1 MLDIGVI
8 TESSSDWASAPAL
21 VRKKDGTLRYCVDYR
36 ALNSKTVKDSFPLPS
51 ISQFLDQ
58 LCGNTYF
65 STLDMASGYWQIQRM
80 AFGLCNAPAT
90 FQRVIQFVLRG
101 LTWNKVLAYIDDVV
115 VLGKG
120 FEDHLTNLRTTFDRF
135 RKYNLKLKPK
145 KCCLFHTE
153 TVFLG
158 RKVSAEGVS
167 INPENVEKVSKWP
180 VPTSVKEVERFLGFA
195 NYHREHI
202 KDYASVTRVLYQ
214 LTGSKAVFN
223 WLVEHQEAF
232 ELTKQRLISAPILS
246 YPNAEDVFVL
256 DTDASGHAIGA
267 VLSQIQN
274 DCEKV
279 ICYGSYVLTPEQRKY
294 CVTRRE
300 LLSVV
305 RFTRQFRHY
314 LLQCW
319 F

>member
-1 MLDIGVI
+1 MRWTPLGFEKEEEENLKLMLDIGVI
-8 TESSSDWASAPAL
+8 TESSSDWASAPVL

-36 ALNSKTVKDSFPLPS
+36 GLNSKTVKDSFSLPS
-51 ISQFLDQ
+51 ISQCLDQ

-65 STLDMASGYWQIQRM
+65 STLDMASGYWQIEIAEQDRHKTAFITKYGLFEHRRM

-101 LTWNKVLAYIDDVV
+101 LTWSKVLAYIDDVV

-120 FEDHLTNLRTTFDRF
+120 FEDHLTNLCMTFDRF

-158 RKVSAEGVS
+158 QKVSAEGVS

-180 VPTSVKEVERFLGFA
+180 VSTPVKEVERFLGFA

-214 LTGSKAVFN
+214 LTGSKAV
-223 WLVEHQEAF
+223 
-232 ELTKQRLISAPILS
+232 LT
-246 YPNAEDVFVL
+246 
-256 DTDASGHAIGA
+256 G
-267 VLSQIQN
+267 
-274 DCEKV
+274 
-279 ICYGSYVLTPEQRKY
+279 
-294 CVTRRE
+294 
-300 LLSVV
+300 
-305 RFTRQFRHY
+305 
-314 LLQCW
+314 
-319 F
+319 